1 MVSSS
6 LVSVMN
12 PHTTLFDFNSH
23 IGYNTLKEIDMRGS
37 IRAIVGL
44 LVVFGVAGGIDT
56 ATNEQLL
63 ALIVVAAA
71 GLGLMASG
79 VSAMNSVP
87 AGLQ

>member
-1 MVSSS
+1 
-6 LVSVMN
+6 
-12 PHTTLFDFNSH
+12 
-23 IGYNTLKEIDMRGS
+23 MRGS

-87 AGLQ
+87 AGLE